1 MSLNAFAKSVISS
14 MGKANPDIVLDP
26 NKQVEF
32 IPTGCLSFN
41 LVAGGGLPRGRLT
54 EVFGMEHSGKTALAL
69 STHHEVGKAGGTSIH
84 IDAEFAFDEN
94 HARQTYRLV
103 QNDNFKVFQPACAEE
118 AGQLLD
124 LIIASGIKIDFISID
139 SVDALKPKDLIEGA
153 LDKEARVGAQA
164 KKVGQIVNKCR
175 LYAMKTNTAILFLN
189 QMRVN
194 INTSKYEQN
203 VGTGS
208 GYNPMESHTVPGG
221 YALRFYASLRM
232 KLEYGGKIEI
242 EAGENAISG
251 EAEKQRTGQKVKI
264 INIKNKVVVDD
275 KRKAEEAL
283 DRGEAAPAL
292 SVMDSL
298 NLDERSAIEDV
309 EIQTTEQYK
318 TEAEEILP
326 SDMTIPNQQ
335 SGSVTGLG
343 GQNKNPFAETKSTMG
358 LYNETNGQFKALS
371 ATEFSDHDTEG
382 FSFLIE
388 VPAATC
394 PEFVLEYLKNPFIKR
409 IDPSEITHHP
419 LDKSKFSSVLKI
431 STSMTMSLW
440 GNLKASMEARQVIKD
455 FRVDFFISPEAYLV
469 EPVAD
474 DSLLHIL
481 VTFNVSAE

>member
-1 MSLNAFAKSVISS
+1 MSLNAFAKQVVTS

-26 NKQVEF
+26 NKSVEF
-32 IPTGCLSFN
+32 IPTGCLSFD

-69 STHHEVGKAGGTSIH
+69 ATHREVQKIGGTSLH
-84 IDAEFAFDEN
+84 IDAEYAFDET

-103 QNDNFKVFQPACAEE
+103 QNDTFKVFQPACAEE
-118 AGQLLD
+118 AGALLD

-164 KKVGQIVNKCR
+164 KKVGQIVTKCR
-175 LYAMKTNTAILFLN
+175 LYAMRTNTAILFLN

-194 INTSKYEQN
+194 INTSKFEQN
-203 VGTGS
+203 VGTGA

-264 INIKNKVVVDD
+264 INIKNKVGTPFLKTLANFEYPAIAKGQRGGWSRGLDIIDILKKRGLIQQRATKFIYHGLDIPEWSNIGSKVASERKFCDTPEVMVDATKLIYSLVVDD

-283 DRGEAAPAL
+283 DRGEAAPTL
-292 SVMDSL
+292 SVMESL
-298 NLDERSAIEDV
+298 NLDERSLIEEV

-318 TEAEEILP
+318 NEAEEILP
-326 SDMTIPNQQ
+326 ADLSIPVQTN
-335 SGSVTGLG
+335 GSVSAISGEAK
-343 GQNKNPFAETKSTMG
+343 NNPFAEAKS
-358 LYNETNGQFKALS
+358 S
-371 ATEFSDHDTEG
+371 
-382 FSFLIE
+382 
-388 VPAATC
+388 
-394 PEFVLEYLKNPFIKR
+394 PFAS
-409 IDPSEITHHP
+409 PQANEIT
-419 LDKSKFSSVLKI
+419 L
-431 STSMTMSLW
+431 
-440 GNLKASMEARQVIKD
+440 
-455 FRVDFFISPEAYLV
+455 
-469 EPVAD
+469 
-474 DSLLHIL
+474 
-481 VTFNVSAE
+481 